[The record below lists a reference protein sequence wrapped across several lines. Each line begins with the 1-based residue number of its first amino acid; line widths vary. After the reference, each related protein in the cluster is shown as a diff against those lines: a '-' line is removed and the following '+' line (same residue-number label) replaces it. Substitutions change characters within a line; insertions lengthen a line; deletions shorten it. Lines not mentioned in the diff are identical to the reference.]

1 MILGM
6 KGRGGIVVGT
16 RKSFKEKDDFSLMID
31 LITSRIIIPRYFKS
45 RFFTSGKTGLLPVCL

>member
-1 MILGM
+1 M

-31 LITSRIIIPRYFKS
+31 LITSRIIIPR
-45 RFFTSGKTGLLPVCL
+45 